1 MDFTRISLGHGVD
14 ALLSAR
20 TVGQCRPPLS
30 IELGIWRECSCK
42 IWALGEPGYAFAS
55 LLRGNCDGHQ

>member
-1 MDFTRISLGHGVD
+1 MYRISFRHGVG

-30 IELGIWRECSCK
+30 IEVGIWRECSCK
-42 IWALGEPGYAFAS
+42 TWALGEPGFAFAS
-55 LLRGNCDGHQ
+55 LLHGNFDGHE